1 MKIGVLGTGMVGN
14 AIGSKLVSL
23 GHEVVMGSRSAGNEK
38 AAAWAAQAGKNAAA
52 GTFAD
57 AAAHGEI
64 VFNCTGGMVSLAAVE
79 AAGAENFS
87 GKILID
93 VSVPLDFAKGFPPAL
108 AFRGEDSVGE
118 QLQRALPNTRV
129 VKTLNTVNCNVMVN
143 PTLLADDTDIFVGGN
158 DAEAKRTVTG
168 ILRDW
173 FGWKSVIDLGDITTS
188 RGTEAYVLMWVRLYG
203 AVGGPDFNVRLVKGK
218 NAG

>member
-1 MKIGVLGTGMVGN
+1 MKIGILGTGMVGN
-14 AIGSKLVSL
+14 AIGSKLVAL
-23 GHEVVMGSRSAGNEK
+23 GHTVTMGSRTAGNEK
-38 AAAWAAQAGKNAAA
+38 AVAWVAQAGNGAAA

-79 AAGAENFS
+79 AAGADNFA

-108 AFRGEDSVGE
+108 GFRGDDSVGE
-118 QLQRALPNTRV
+118 QLQRALPATRV

-143 PTLLADDTDIFVGGN
+143 PALLPGDHDIFVGGN
-158 DAEAKRTVTG
+158 DADAKATVTG
-168 ILRDW
+168 ILKDW
-173 FGWKSVIDLGDITTS
+173 FGWKSVVDLGDITTS

-203 AVGGPDFNVRLVKGK
+203 AMGGPDFNIRLVRPG
-218 NAG
+218 GR

>member
-1 MKIGVLGTGMVGN
+1 MKIGILGTGMVGN
-14 AIGSKLVSL
+14 AIGSRLVAL
-23 GHEVVMGSRSAGNEK
+23 GHDVTMGSRTAGNEK
-38 AAAWAAQAGKNAAA
+38 AVAWAAQAGKNAAA

-79 AAGAENFS
+79 AAGADNFA

-108 AFRGEDSVGE
+108 SFRGEDSVGE
-118 QLQRALPNTRV
+118 QLQRALPAARV

-143 PTLLADDTDIFVGGN
+143 PALLPGEHDVFVGGN
-158 DAEAKRTVTG
+158 DADAKLTVIG
-168 ILRDW
+168 ILKDW

-203 AVGGPDFNVRLVKGK
+203 AIGGPDFNIRLVRPGSR
-218 NAG
+218 